1 MVKHIND
8 SEFDAAVKTGSVL
21 VDFYADWCGPCKMLS
36 PVVDEM
42 SEELSDCKVVKLNVD
57 EAPALAARFGVMS
70 IPTVLYFKDGQ
81 LVDKTVGALSKG
93 AFQAKIAQI
102 L

>member
-21 VDFYADWCGPCKMLS
+21 VDFYADWCGPCKMIA
-36 PVVDEM
+36 PVLEQLAAEHPGLTV
-42 SEELSDCKVVKLNVD
+42 CKVNVD

>member
-8 SEFDAAVKTGSVL
+8 SEFDAAVKVGSVL
-21 VDFYADWCGPCKMLS
+21 VDFYADWCGPCKMIA
-36 PVVDEM
+36 PVLEQLDAEHPGLTV
-42 SEELSDCKVVKLNVD
+42 CKVNVD